1 MSKKIK
7 KKPNN
12 KAIDVTE
19 LNDEQKKMCE
29 KIYRMILCGSTLNEI
44 ADELGFS
51 KKQMSEEIEPL
62 LISYLSIYIMK
73 NSKVEKIREMIAF
86 FRKDYIKKI
95 PNFYTFLEFDQ
106 TKRKFI
112 LKIKLLRSKYK
123 NKKNGELYDFKA
135 FDKIRFDETYSL
147 KKDEFFKFL
156 AERSRKAIKKS
167 ADENSGKQN
176 VNRIK

>member
-29 KIYRMILCGSTLNEI
+29 KIYRMILCGLTLNEI

-86 FRKDYIKKI
+86 FRKDYIKK
-95 PNFYTFLEFDQ
+95 F
-106 TKRKFI
+106 
-112 LKIKLLRSKYK
+112 
-123 NKKNGELYDFKA
+123 
-135 FDKIRFDETYSL
+135 
-147 KKDEFFKFL
+147 
-156 AERSRKAIKKS
+156 
-167 ADENSGKQN
+167 
-176 VNRIK
+176 RISTPF